1 MKLQTIVAA
10 VALTLAGAANASIDQ
25 LNGGTVFGDSALV
38 FINLDS
44 TGASTQSLTVDLG
57 FNFSQIAD
65 GGALNTPGQTIVW
78 DFTANTI
85 TQNGS
90 LLTGI
95 TNAWSAQRD
104 IFLANSDATEAKWA
118 IVAGSQKGNTPG
130 KFLATGSP
138 TASQLQQQNATTT
151 GNFVQVNQPL
161 INTLVTGNKGTI
173 LSADNGAYAAAST
186 DGSYVGTA
194 YSLTSINGWK
204 NSVKWKTWG
213 DSGDTLGL
221 TQLNANGTEIALT
234 GEFTFDA
241 ASGQLTYATAAVPEP
256 ESYALALIGLVAIGA
271 ITRRRAK

>member
-25 LNGGTVFGDSALV
+25 LNGGAVFGDSSLV

-44 TGASTQSLTVDLG
+44 TGASTQSLTIDLG

-104 IFLANSDATEAKWA
+104 IFLANSDAAEAKWA

-221 TQLNANGTEIALT
+221 TQLNANGTEIPLI

-241 ASGQLTYATAAVPEP
+241 TSGQLTYATAAVPEP

>member
-44 TGASTQSLTVDLG
+44 TGTSTQSLTIDLG

-213 DSGDTLGL
+213 ASGDTLGL

-241 ASGQLTYATAAVPEP
+241 VSGQLTYATAAVPEP